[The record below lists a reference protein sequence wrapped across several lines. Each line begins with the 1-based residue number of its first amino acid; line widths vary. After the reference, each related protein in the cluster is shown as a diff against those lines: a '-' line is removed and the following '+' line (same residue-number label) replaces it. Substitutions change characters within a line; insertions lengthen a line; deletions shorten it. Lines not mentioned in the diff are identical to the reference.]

1 MRRIVFLS
9 IPLALGVGLLVVVAV
24 ASSATRA
31 TPSTTQA
38 KTAITPSPAY
48 TAKQLNAYPGANWL
62 TVAGDLR
69 NDRFSTLKQITPANV
84 STLKQA
90 WHIHLGTCET
100 HDQRCGSYEGNA
112 VVADGVYYIVT
123 PRSDVFALD
132 ATTGAEIWHY
142 TPTLDPGFPAASVQ
156 RQPGVA
162 IGEGK
167 VYSGQVDGYLVAL
180 DQQTGKLVWKTAAI
194 PWKQGGHLAAAPLY
208 YNGMIFQGTSGGD
221 QGSVSND
228 MGAYDAV
235 NGRRLWTWTVVPGP
249 GQPGSKTW
257 SKTDTHYGGGAFWA
271 TPAIDT
277 KLNLMIFGTGNPVP
291 WNSRGPGANLY
302 TSSIVAL
309 NLYTGRLVWAY
320 QTVRH
325 DNWDSDLPNPP
336 VLFTG
341 KFKING
347 KLVTRPALAEIAKFG
362 WTWILDRETG
372 KPLTQVK
379 EVKVPV
385 SKAPGVN
392 SWPTQPIPV
401 GPNVIDDPRHKD
413 GLRLCVDGNQTK
425 TAAGVPFGKAIAPD
439 GKPYKLGCFFDTYD
453 TTQYVAF
460 PFEEQDWPATSYSPQ
475 TNSFITCGVTARAFA
490 FKQIPKA
497 SQVAGA
503 NGGVGVATLIMSDD
517 ATSNLGNF
525 SALNLTTNKLAWH
538 QKWQTPCYSGT
549 VNTASGLT
557 FVGHIGPGN
566 GQTGL
571 GYLEAVST
579 KTGASLWKSPPMDA
593 PATAPP
599 VTYSVNGTQYV
610 SILVGG
616 QAHNDPT
623 RPSGP
628 TSPNRLRGD
637 SIYTFQLP

>member
-1 MRRIVFLS
+1 MRRTVFLS
-9 IPLALGVGLLVVVAV
+9 LSVALGVGLLVVVAV

-31 TPSTTQA
+31 TPSSARATM
-38 KTAITPSPAY
+38 AIAPSPAY
-48 TAKQLNAYPGANWL
+48 TAGQLNAYPGVNWL

-69 NDRFSTLKQITPANV
+69 NDRYSTLNQITPSNV

-90 WHIHLGTCET
+90 WHIHLGTCLT

-112 VVADGVYYIVT
+112 VVADGVYYIVSPT
-123 PRSDVFALD
+123 SEVFALD
-132 ATTGAEIWHY
+132 ATTGAQIWHY
-142 TPTLDPGFPAASVQ
+142 TPTFDPGFQLGAGQ
-156 RQPGVA
+156 RQPGLA

-167 VYSGQVDGYLVAL
+167 VYSGQIDGYLVAL
-180 DQQTGKLVWKTAAI
+180 DQRTGNVLWKTEAI
-194 PWKQGGHLAAAPLY
+194 PWKRGGHLAAAPLY
-208 YNGMIFQGTSGGD
+208 YNGMIYQGTSGAD
-221 QGSVSND
+221 QGSISND
-228 MGAYDAV
+228 MGAYDAT
-235 NGRRLWTWTVVPGP
+235 NGRRLWTWTVVPAP

-257 SKTDTHYGGGAFWA
+257 SHTDTHYGGGAFWE

-320 QTVRH
+320 QTVHH

-341 KFKING
+341 KFKVNG
-347 KLVTRPALAEIAKFG
+347 KLVTRPALAEIAKLG

-372 KPLTQVK
+372 KPLEEVK
-379 EVKVPV
+379 QVKVPV

-401 GPNVIDDPRHKD
+401 GPNVIDDPRAKD
-413 GLRLCVDGNQTK
+413 GLRLCVDGNQTQ
-425 TAAGVPFGKAIAPD
+425 TSSYVPFAKAVAPD
-439 GKPYKLGCFFDTYD
+439 GKPFKLGCFFDAYD
-453 TTQYVAF
+453 TSQYVAF

-475 TNSFITCGVTARAFA
+475 TNSFMTCGVTARAFA

-503 NGGVGVATLIMSDD
+503 AGGVGVATLIQSDTS
-517 ATSNLGNF
+517 TSNLGNF

-557 FVGHIGPGN
+557 FVGHIGQGN

-579 KTGASLWKSPPMDA
+579 KTGVSLWTSPLMDA

-599 VTYSVNGTQYV
+599 VTYSVNGKQYV

-616 QAHNDPT
+616 QGHDDPT
-623 RPSGP
+623 RPSGL

-637 SIYTFQLP
+637 SVYTFQLP